1 MVGVLLFLLICIA
14 LPFALPTILTGLG
27 LIAVVFYAAASR
39 AGFAVGWLWGLLE
52 SMFRALIYW
61 VMLGALVGLFVGF
74 FLALFQ
80 SFS

>member
-14 LPFALPTILTGLG
+14 LPFAMPTILAGSALIIAGLYF
-27 LIAVVFYAAASR
+27 VAAR
-39 AGFAVGWLWGLLE
+39 AGFAIGWLWGLLE

-80 SFS
+80 SLS